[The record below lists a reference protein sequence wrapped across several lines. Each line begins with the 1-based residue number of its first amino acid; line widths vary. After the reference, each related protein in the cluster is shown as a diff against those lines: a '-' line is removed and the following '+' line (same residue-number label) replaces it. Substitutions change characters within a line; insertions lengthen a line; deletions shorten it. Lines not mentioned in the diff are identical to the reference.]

1 MTSSLPCRR
10 CIALI
15 IITPIAICLLL
26 HYSASLRKKK
36 NGNTKKY
43 ERDSW
48 PSAATTEKKQ
58 KQKVCRGALL
68 TFRWHTYV
76 GTRYVISLAAFH
88 STCLTLCRSRLDAF
102 KYERMKAFQL
112 RENFDSTIYNFFIF
126 QCSGTIEKNKQTWVV
141 KASAKFI
148 CCKFEKFKIQKFGAN
163 KNCGLTHSIPLPS
176 LPLAICINV
185 GFWTTEMPT

>member
-1 MTSSLPCRR
+1 MSSLHCFNHHHSYRNLFTFTLFR
-10 CIALI
+10 I
-15 IITPIAICLLL
+15 
-26 HYSASLRKKK
+26 SSKEKKWQY
-36 NGNTKKY
+36 KKIWT
-43 ERDSW
+43 RQLSSVQ
-48 PSAATTEKKQ
+48 PLQKKKQ

-126 QCSGTIEKNKQTWVV
+126 QCSGTIEKKKQTWVV